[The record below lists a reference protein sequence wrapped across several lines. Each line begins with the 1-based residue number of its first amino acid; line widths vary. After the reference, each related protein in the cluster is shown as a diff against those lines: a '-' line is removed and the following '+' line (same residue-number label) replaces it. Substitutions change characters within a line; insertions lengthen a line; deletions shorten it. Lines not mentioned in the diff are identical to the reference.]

1 LARTPNTIQSVE
13 RTVKILDALT
23 RGGEPGLSLGEVSQ
37 AVEMQSSTVHH
48 LLASLI
54 QFQMVE
60 QDPISKR
67 YRLGL
72 HLIELGSSAMSS
84 TTLARVARRP
94 VEQVAN
100 ATRQSCSL
108 LGFHG
113 LVRTPILSTSSQ
125 EMLLA
130 QPAPLN
136 VDTLHATGSGKLLLA
151 FLPDL
156 ELADYLDRARQGR
169 LRLERFTAYT
179 LTNPSQLIEELQEI
193 RMQRY
198 ALDHQEYGLGV
209 NCISAAVQDASQS
222 VVGCL
227 DMVFPIYNVSQ
238 EQIAEWTATMCQ
250 AATALSNQLRELGLK
265 VR

>member
-1 LARTPNTIQSVE
+1 MARTPNIIQSVE
-13 RTVKILDALT
+13 RTIKILDALT
-23 RGGEPGLSLGEVSQ
+23 RGGENGLSLGDVSQ
-37 AVEMQSSTVHH
+37 AVELQSSTVHH

-54 QFQMVE
+54 HFQMVE
-60 QDPISKR
+60 QDPNSKR

-72 HLIELGSSAMSS
+72 HLIELGSSAMNS

-94 VEQVAN
+94 LEQVAN

-108 LGFHG
+108 LAFHG
-113 LVRTPILSTSSQ
+113 LARTQILGTSSQ

-136 VDTLHATGSGKLLLA
+136 VSTLHATGSGKLLLA
-151 FLPDL
+151 FLPELD
-156 ELADYLDRARQGR
+156 LADYLERVRTGR

-179 LTNPSQLIEELQEI
+179 MTHPNQLSEDLQEI

-198 ALDHQEYGLGV
+198 ALDHEEYGLGV
-209 NCISAAVQDASQS
+209 NCIAAAVQDASQS

-227 DMVFPIYNVSQ
+227 DLVFPIYNVTQ
-238 EQIAEWTATMCQ
+238 EQVGEWTTIICQ

>member
-1 LARTPNTIQSVE
+1 LARTPNIIQSVE

-23 RGGEPGLSLGEVSQ
+23 RGGENGESLGEVSQ

-54 QFQMVE
+54 HFQMVE

-84 TTLARVARRP
+84 TTLARIARRP
-94 VEQVAN
+94 VEQVSN

-108 LGFHG
+108 LAFHG
-113 LVRTPILSTSSQ
+113 LVRTQILGTSSQ
-125 EMLLA
+125 QMLLA

-136 VDTLHATGSGKLLLA
+136 VYTLHATGSGKLLLA
-151 FLPDL
+151 FLPELD
-156 ELADYLDRARQGR
+156 LADYFERVHQGR
-169 LRLERFTAYT
+169 LRLERFTANT
-179 LTNPSQLIEELQEI
+179 LTHPDQLLEELQTI
-193 RMQRY
+193 RVQRY
-198 ALDHQEYGLGV
+198 AIDHEEYGLGV

-222 VVGCL
+222 VVACL
-227 DMVFPIYNVSQ
+227 DMVFPIYNLSQ
-238 EQIAEWTATMCQ
+238 EQICELTLTMCQ
-250 AATALSNQLRELGLK
+250 AAGALSNQLRELGLK